1 MEKKIVKVEGEL
13 FWAKW
18 MGEFNNAFG
27 DTDRYEC
34 VIGNLTEESVKRL
47 ESIGVKVKY
56 RENRPEQGQFIIS
69 KSKFKYVPLSKD
81 KNEEV
86 PLDVI
91 GNGTKVTA
99 LVDSYTH
106 KMSKQHGNA
115 PSVKKI
121 VVQELKQYIPEGEE
135 DLVL

>member
-56 RENRPEQGQFIIS
+56 WRTSSRSFEP
-69 KSKFKYVPLSKD
+69 Y
-81 KNEEV
+81 
-86 PLDVI
+86 I
-91 GNGTKVTA
+91 GETG
-99 LVDSYTH
+99 
-106 KMSKQHGNA
+106 
-115 PSVKKI
+115 
-121 VVQELKQYIPEGEE
+121 
-135 DLVL
+135 